1 MEVTGSCP
9 HTWKMKEG
17 GTRLSGEIGPPPR
30 DCTAEKSMS
39 EGPHF

>member
-17 GTRLSGEIGPPPR
+17 GTRLSGEIGPPR